1 MFKIE
6 VKSIQ
11 SVLQCIFFKDIY
23 IFSPL
28 TVNEKKILKKQLS
41 EVSFEVFPNCTQAM
55 VVIAKIRF
63 LCD

>member
-28 TVNEKKILKKQLS
+28 TVNEKKNI
-41 EVSFEVFPNCTQAM
+41 EETAV
-55 VVIAKIRF
+55 
-63 LCD
+63 